1 MLCLCS
7 YCRPSVNGTQFHLTI
22 WIESFN
28 PQQHGGFLLL
38 FNLTA
43 DRFEYVSLSV
53 LLMVLEAVHI
63 PNVLG
68 IVPLSNYTKNGTS

>member
-1 MLCLCS
+1 M
-7 YCRPSVNGTQFHLTI
+7 
-22 WIESFN
+22 
-28 PQQHGGFLLL
+28 L